1 MVINMKKIEWNAYG
15 WTVIQESDPE
25 KHVLEIAC
33 LTDNGKVVEVRRRH
47 NDGEEEKLTGKLD
60 ENYSLP
66 MEFDE
71 FKKAIT
77 KGKLKLK

>member
-1 MVINMKKIEWNAYG
+1 MKKIEWNENG
-15 WTVIQESDPE
+15 WTVIQEADPV

-33 LTDNGKVVEVRRRH
+33 LTENGKVIEVRRRH

-60 ENYSLP
+60 DMHSLP
-66 MEFDE
+66 MALVF

-77 KGKLKLK
+77 KGEIKLK

>member
-1 MVINMKKIEWNAYG
+1 MKKIEWNENG

-33 LTDNGKVVEVRRRH
+33 LTEDGMVVEVRRRH
-47 NDGEEEKLTGKLD
+47 NDGEEEKLKNKLD
-60 ENYSLP
+60 DEHSLP
-66 MEFDE
+66 MPFAD

-77 KGKLKLK
+77 KGTLKLK